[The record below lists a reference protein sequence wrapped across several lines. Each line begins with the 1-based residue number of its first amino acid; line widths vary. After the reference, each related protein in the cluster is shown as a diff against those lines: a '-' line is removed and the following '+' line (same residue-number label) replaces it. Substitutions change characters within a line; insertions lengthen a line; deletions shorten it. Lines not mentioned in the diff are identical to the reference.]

1 MIDAQI
7 VIAAAMLPEHPGV
20 MECLQY
26 QVVGLIVVMVALT
39 MLWLICELAGT
50 AFRSAKVREVRSLGG
65 GDVFD
70 DEAEES
76 VMQAVVMAA
85 AHATLGP
92 GHRIVSAAP
101 APAVSAEATAA
112 VAATAASAAKE
123 DEVMTEAAVVSAVHA
138 ALGPG
143 HRVVSVQAC
152 PQGSGAMWSAEG
164 RRQHFQ
170 SHKVR

>member
-1 MIDAQI
+1 MIDAPI
-7 VIAAAMLPEHPGV
+7 VLAAALLPDRPGTW
-20 MECLQY
+20 ECLQF
-26 QVVGLIVVMVALT
+26 QTVGLIVVLTALA
-39 MLWLICELAGT
+39 MLWLICELAGI
-50 AFRSAKVREVRSLGG
+50 AFRSATVREVHSIGG
-65 GDVFD
+65 ADVFD

-76 VMQAVVMAA
+76 VLHAAVMAA
-85 AHATLGP
+85 VHATLGP

-101 APAVSAEATAA
+101 VTAPAKDEA
-112 VAATAASAAKE
+112 V
-123 DEVMTEAAVVSAVHA
+123 VEAAVVSAVHA

-152 PQGSGAMWSAEG
+152 PQGSGATWSAEG